1 MKLAI
6 GSRSSGVCVILE
18 CWIDDAQMADH
29 TLMSSVV
36 MALLSAAGSELA
48 MMKNVVSNRMARMKS
63 FGVTAT
69 VVAMRLGCA
78 CRCIGPRV
86 CVAALCAVCKRG

>member
-1 MKLAI
+1 MKLTI

-18 CWIDDAQMADH
+18 CWIDDAQMTDH

-36 MALLSAAGSELA
+36 MAALSATGFGLA
-48 MMKNVVSNRMARMKS
+48 MVKNVVSNRMARMKS

-69 VVAMRLGCA
+69 VVA
-78 CRCIGPRV
+78 I
-86 CVAALCAVCKRG
+86 